1 MTRPTVRIPLGFLLA
16 LLPAFA
22 LAQNSGFVPPTA
34 VMFFNDFDSS
44 APLPD
49 KWQIDA
55 GNWVAANG
63 TYDSQSVAATARTT
77 IIEYVNPLD
86 PDHSPDTM
94 GKLYTLRA
102 RVRIP
107 SGGQRQLAGVVFD
120 YEDAA
125 NYIEAVFSP
134 SGTWQLRRMRF
145 GASTILASGGYS
157 GGGPN
162 VWFDVE
168 IQRFGTTF
176 RVRVNGEPL
185 AALNQIEHPTFGG
198 RLGLTT
204 HETVARFD
212 KVSIAVFFGGQLPH
226 LGTSFDGFFGP
237 GQLVGDWQKLSGEWS
252 VLSNTLV
259 NTSVEATSSVWPSY
273 IRSAIAPESTYAYT
287 LRARMLNPYGGPGN
301 LVGLFFHDSPAARGE
316 VVLSPTGVARIR
328 LIRNGSI
335 ETIATSPYPGR
346 RNVWFDVRMDVDA
359 NRIAVAV
366 DGNTLF
372 EDVSTAE
379 IFEGRGGLVTHWSPG
394 RFDDVSYDN
403 RSIFHPLSQT
413 FESAPPP
420 NWTVSGTWNTSVGT
434 LNNTSAGISDIVAT
448 NCGCWES
455 DFSYR
460 ARLLNQYGASGNLV
474 GLVYNF
480 QRVPARQG
488 DSRPYLGLYNGDYY
502 EVVFSPTGQAFMNK
516 VLNGVRY
523 RVATAAH
530 NVPRN
535 VWFNV
540 EVLRQSKGAFL
551 DPGLSFHTTVRVNG
565 ATIFDRVPQSEL
577 PYGDV
582 GVVTHWSTGRFDN
595 LSVTDAPLRPQ

>member
-1 MTRPTVRIPLGFLLA
+1 MTSIPPLRCRLTGKSK
-16 LLPAFA
+16 PAIG
-22 LAQNSGFVPPTA
+22 L
-34 VMFFNDFDSS
+34 
-44 APLPD
+44 
-49 KWQIDA
+49 
-55 GNWVAANG
+55 AANG
-63 TYDSQSVAATARTT
+63 TYNSQSAAATARTT
-77 IIEYVNPLD
+77 IVEYINPLD

-94 GKLYTLRA
+94 GKLYALRA

-107 SGGQRQLAGVVFD
+107 SGGERQLAGVVFD

-125 NYIEAVFSP
+125 NFIEAVFSP
-134 SGTWQLRRMRF
+134 SGAWQLRRMRF
-145 GASTILASGGYS
+145 GASAILASGGYS

-176 RVRVNGEPL
+176 RVRVNGNLL
-185 AALNQIEHPTFGG
+185 ASINQVEHPTFGG

-212 KVSIAVFFGGQLPH
+212 KVSIAVFFLGQLPH
-226 LGTSFDGFFGP
+226 HGTTFDGFFAP
-237 GQLVGDWQKLSGEWS
+237 GQIIGDWQKLSGQWS
-252 VLSNTLV
+252 VINNTLV

-273 IRSAIAPESTYAYT
+273 VRLAIAPESTYAYT
-287 LRARMLNPYGGPGN
+287 LRARMLNPYGAAGN
-301 LVGLFFHDSPAARGE
+301 LVGLFFNDSPTGRGE
-316 VVLSPTGVARIR
+316 VVFSPTGVARIR
-328 LIRNGSI
+328 LLRDGSI

-346 RNVWFDVRMDVDA
+346 RNVWFDVRMDVA
-359 NRIAVAV
+359 FNRITVAV

-379 IFEGRGGLVTHWSPG
+379 IFEGRGGLVTHWAPG
-394 RFDDVSYDN
+394 KFDDVWYEN

-413 FESAPPP
+413 FESAPPL
-420 NWTVSGTWNTSVGT
+420 NWTVSGTWNASGGT
-434 LNNTSAGISDIVAT
+434 LNNTSVGISDIVAT

-455 DFSYR
+455 DFSYH

-474 GLVYNF
+474 GLVYNY
-480 QRVPARQG
+480 QRVPARQS

-530 NVPRN
+530 TVPRD

-540 EVLRQSKGAFL
+540 EVLRQSEGDFF
-551 DPGLSFHTTVRVNG
+551 DPGLTFQTTVRVNG
-565 ATIFDRVPQSEL
+565 VTIFDRVPQSEL

-582 GVVTHWSTGRFDN
+582 GVVTHWSKGRFDN